1 MHNSHSAVEANAAF
15 GRAHG
20 DVPVACLRPP
30 VSKFA
35 MMDFSAHDDLIEVG
49 YRHAIEVLEHKSPS
63 AVVSSPD
70 RQMWG
75 DTT

>member
-1 MHNSHSAVEANAAF
+1 VSSRRFEGLADLVF
-15 GRAHG
+15 
-20 DVPVACLRPP
+20 RPP